1 MRAETTEPS
10 TAPGTQWIMT
20 KSLLNAR
27 NVQLADEADWLHF
40 MGIWSQSFM
49 KYLILEKPL
58 GEYSL
63 SLTLFL

>member
-27 NVQLADEADWLHF
+27 NVQLADEAYWLHF
-40 MGIWSQSFM
+40 RRMGTFGHS
-49 KYLILEKPL
+49 PL
-58 GEYSL
+58 
-63 SLTLFL
+63 